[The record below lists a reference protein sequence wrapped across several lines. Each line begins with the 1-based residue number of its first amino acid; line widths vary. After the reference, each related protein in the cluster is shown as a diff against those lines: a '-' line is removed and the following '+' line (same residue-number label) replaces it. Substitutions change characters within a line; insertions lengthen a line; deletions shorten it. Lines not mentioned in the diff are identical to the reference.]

1 MKIRPKIEN
10 TALRP
15 LFGPAVKH
23 TSPLKMAVSGSFL
36 ASSLVDFGRKRLCK
50 LLQALLKEV
59 PSSFI
64 DYSLFWMDTCI
75 SNLCKFLGPRKFG
88 LGPGTLGCVPWA
100 AWKAGLSLW
109 LRPASHAALG
119 AQPLVPGSWQGLRK
133 CLECAQGWIPVVS
146 Q

>member
-75 SNLCKFLGPRKFG
+75 SNLCKFLGPRVLVLG
-88 LGPGTLGCVPWA
+88 LKPQIA
-100 AWKAGLSLW
+100 SLEKPCPPCGW
-109 LRPASHAALG
+109 NQLPMLPSGRNPLFRALG
-119 AQPLVPGSWQGLRK
+119 RDFGNARK
-133 CLECAQGWIPVVS
+133 AHAVGCP
-146 Q
+146 